1 METYF
6 TNICATEYNNICIN
20 LGHPEFAETLFQR
33 KVKTERLV
41 LENGKVKVVEGDL
54 KSSFEFLSI

>member
-1 METYF
+1 M
-6 TNICATEYNNICIN
+6 N
-20 LGHPEFAETLFQR
+20 LGHPEFAERLVQR